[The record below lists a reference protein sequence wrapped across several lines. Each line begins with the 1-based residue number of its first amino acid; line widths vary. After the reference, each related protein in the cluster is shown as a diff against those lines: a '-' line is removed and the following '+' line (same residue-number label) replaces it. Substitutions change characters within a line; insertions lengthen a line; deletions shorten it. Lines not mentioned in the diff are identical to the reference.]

1 MKRKAFSVLI
11 CAALMTTLCACGN
24 KSGSTPEISEP
35 SIEGNRVNPIAE
47 NKFETEDVTGGVKI
61 TSCTGNS
68 PEVIIPETIDGKRVV
83 SIRGMMFATSV
94 AITKLY
100 IPSGV
105 VEVNDFMGAFYIYSD
120 AFAEI
125 EVAADNP
132 AFYSR
137 DGVLYSKDNELLCY
151 PNGKADE
158 SFTIPDG
165 TSAIGTYAFGNA
177 KNLKSVTIPESVTE
191 LKKGAFNNCENL
203 DSANIPSGVT
213 ELTHY
218 VFGGCGR
225 LSKLVIPENIADI
238 SGLAF
243 AYSDWVD
250 EHADENGLVIVN
262 GVLIDGSNAKGDVT
276 IPETVKRIAA
286 YPFSCNDE
294 LKSITIPA
302 SVTEISI
309 MAFWDCDTLE
319 RVVLPDEQDFDV
331 EELFYGL
338 EGLIVEYRGETI
350 TIKE

>member
-24 KSGSTPEISEP
+24 KSGSTPQISEP

-83 SIRGMMFATSV
+83 SIRGMTFATSV

-125 EVAADNP
+125 EVAADNS
-132 AFYSR
+132 AFYSK

-151 PNGKADE
+151 PQGKPDE

-191 LKKGAFNNCENL
+191 FKKGAFNNCESL

-213 ELTHY
+213 ELTDY

-225 LSKLVIPENIADI
+225 LSTLVIPESVTEI

-250 EHADENGLVIVN
+250 DHADENGLVVVN
-262 GVLIDGSNAKGDVT
+262 GVLVDGSNAKGDIT

-286 YPFSCNDE
+286 YPFSYNDE